1 MAEHPLKE
9 PVIHP
14 SVFVAP
20 SAGIYGDVT
29 LGRDCSVW
37 FGTVIRADM
46 AAVVVGECTNL
57 QDLTV
62 VHQDTNLPCIV
73 GSRVTVGHRVIL
85 HGCTIGDDCLIG
97 MGAILLNGC
106 KVGAGAIVGAGALVP
121 EGAEIPAGQL
131 ALGLPAKVVRPVK
144 PEETERIARGWK
156 HYVEEGR
163 RYRERFRQ
171 AG

>member
-1 MAEHPLKE
+1 MVERVKCE
-9 PVIHP
+9 PTIHP

-20 SAGIYGDVT
+20 NASIYGDVT

-37 FGTVIRADM
+37 FGTVIRGDM
-46 AAVVVGECTNL
+46 APVVVGECTNL

-62 VHQDTNLPCIV
+62 IHEDTGLPCIV
-73 GSRVTVGHRVIL
+73 GSRVTVGHRVVL
-85 HGCTIGDDCLIG
+85 HGTIVGNDCLIG
-97 MGAILLNGC
+97 MGAILLNGS
-106 KVGAGAIVGAGALVP
+106 KVGDGAIVGAGALVP
-121 EGAEIPAGQL
+121 EGAEIPPGQL

-156 HYVEEGR
+156 HYVEEGGK
-163 RYRERFRQ
+163 YRARIRQ